1 MEWLE
6 YISFDSFPSFCCAY
20 IGDKWRA
27 HATDDDGWP
36 STPLYVLEIFFL
48 FGRERE
54 VGKFCESTKESI
66 SRCRKYGR
74 PIVFRAV
81 DTGQQIICLFVSPSW
96 PCISIVKSFYYSRD
110 DAFWP
115 GLTLSSI
122 LNRAHSRRESEEK
135 KKKRSSFRPSERERE
150 SWRDVCTVR
159 LIRRAFESVGKYWT
173 STVGCLNTARICTR
187 AYIRPWREEEERYTK
202 LKRRTS
208 SFIHIWCQRGL
219 IDAASPLPNT
229 RASVLSLLNATRQR
243 ESRPAAR
250 RENAL
255 ETVANLDGVSVLLVK
270 LMHSLPPS
278 LTPPTSILFLN
289 GLIIMERGRCA
300 AINKYDRHSV
310 LENKTKK
317 SRRKKEEEKRN
328 KNFSFKRLVNSTVV
342 ILGGCRI
349 FSARR

>member
-36 STPLYVLEIFFL
+36 SILYCSLLEIFFL
-48 FGRERE
+48 FGKERE

-135 KKKRSSFRPSERERE
+135 KKKRSSFRPSERERVGVMFAR
-150 SWRDVCTVR
+150 SVSSDAHSSRSANIGPAPSAVWTRRVFVR
-159 LIRRAFESVGKYWT
+159 A
-173 STVGCLNTARICTR
+173 
-187 AYIRPWREEEERYTK
+187 
-202 LKRRTS
+202 
-208 SFIHIWCQRGL
+208 HI
-219 IDAASPLPNT
+219 
-229 RASVLSLLNATRQR
+229 
-243 ESRPAAR
+243 
-250 RENAL
+250 
-255 ETVANLDGVSVLLVK
+255 
-270 LMHSLPPS
+270 
-278 LTPPTSILFLN
+278 
-289 GLIIMERGRCA
+289 
-300 AINKYDRHSV
+300 
-310 LENKTKK
+310 
-317 SRRKKEEEKRN
+317 
-328 KNFSFKRLVNSTVV
+328 
-342 ILGGCRI
+342 
-349 FSARR
+349 